1 MSWKV
6 AIIGSKG
13 RMGEALIASAQ
24 KLGIEVVGAVD
35 QGDDPAPAIEACDA
49 VIDFSF
55 HSVTPQISKIAAAN
69 EKPRPSDRRIQSKDN
84 HQNHIHPRQNDVEML
99 IDRACTP

>member
-35 QGDDPAPAIEACDA
+35 QEM
-49 VIDFSF
+49 
-55 HSVTPQISKIAAAN
+55 
-69 EKPRPSDRRIQSKDN
+69 IQ
-84 HQNHIHPRQNDVEML
+84 P
-99 IDRACTP
+99 TY